1 MGGTLYGEELVYAK
15 KFLQQEPCEFSDE
28 MTENE
33 TIKYFN
39 NNYYPGFEVG
49 LRQGVSSFGF
59 SLVPDFRDWTE
70 SFVSAGMSYT
80 FTSWFDTGVS
90 VGLPSPFLCEWSAD
104 FQLLRTEDRRL
115 GISLE
120 AIIFYLLRDEVSLD
134 GEIISLES
142 PLHFINGGLKPGIG
156 FYILPDLFI
165 GGYFQYNF
173 FNEYYPFEYN
183 TDEIHAFTYSPNAY
197 RITLKYV
204 FMKKADLDISYWN
217 NELYIGANAYFYSYN
232 LFIGYGVLE
241 NRFYIKL
248 NSIDLL

>member
-1 MGGTLYGEELVYAK
+1 MGDLHLDVYHNSIWI
-15 KFLQQEPCEFSDE
+15 EDV
-28 MTENE
+28 MTP
-33 TIKYFN
+33 IS
-39 NNYYPGFEVG
+39 GD
-49 LRQGVSSFGF
+49 QGDQWHEHVVD
-59 SLVPDFRDWTE
+59 L
-70 SFVSAGMSYT
+70 SA
-80 FTSWFDTGVS
+80 F
-90 VGLPSPFLCEWSAD
+90 
-104 FQLLRTEDRRL
+104 
-115 GISLE
+115 
-120 AIIFYLLRDEVSLD
+120 D